1 MIEVPKEDVAAD
13 AAELPFVWLEVTY
26 RANTESR
33 AG

>member
-1 MIEVPKEDVAAD
+1 MIKVPTDDVAAD
-13 AAELPFVWLEVTY
+13 AAGLPLVWLEVTY

>member
-1 MIEVPKEDVAAD
+1 MIEVPEDVAAD

-26 RANTESR
+26 RADTEGR

>member
-13 AAELPFVWLEVTY
+13 AAELPFVLLEVTY
-26 RANTESR
+26 RAYMEGY